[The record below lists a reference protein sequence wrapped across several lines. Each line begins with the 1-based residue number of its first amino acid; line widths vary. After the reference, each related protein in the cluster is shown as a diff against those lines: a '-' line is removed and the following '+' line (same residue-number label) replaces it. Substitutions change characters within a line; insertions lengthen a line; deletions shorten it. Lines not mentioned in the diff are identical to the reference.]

1 MISNAPDA
9 ESRSQHTEISI
20 VSTVHTS
27 ATFPL
32 DSKAVASMS
41 EQEFKREM
49 QYQIANQAAKSLL
62 KNGAISEEEYR
73 KIDTILLKKYRPTLA
88 TLLSGKPLI

>member
-1 MISNAPDA
+1 
-9 ESRSQHTEISI
+9 
-20 VSTVHTS
+20 
-27 ATFPL
+27 
-32 DSKAVASMS
+32 MS

-49 QYQIANQAAKSLL
+49 QYQIAIQAAKSLL

-73 KIDTILLKKYRPTLA
+73 QIDTILLEKYRPTLA